1 MRSSKCVI
9 PFAISDFRRK
19 LEHNAVADT
28 ECCLLG
34 KQRNLTKII
43 VAQLAKRS
51 CTARAKSTDD
61 ADDTEFI

>member
-1 MRSSKCVI
+1 MI

-19 LEHNAVADT
+19 LEHNAVAAAADT

-51 CTARAKSTDD
+51 CTAGAKSTDD
-61 ADDTEFI
+61 ADDTEYI

>member
-1 MRSSKCVI
+1 MI

-19 LEHNAVADT
+19 LEHNAAADT
-28 ECCLLG
+28 EYCLLG

-51 CTARAKSTDD
+51 CTAGAKSTDD
-61 ADDTEFI
+61 ADDTEYI

>member
-1 MRSSKCVI
+1 MI

-28 ECCLLG
+28 EYCLLG

-43 VAQLAKRS
+43 VAQPLTKRS
-51 CTARAKSTDD
+51 CTAGAKSTDD
-61 ADDTEFI
+61 ADDTEYI